1 MNSGQVYAKT
11 PIGDEAVRQSTRVV
25 QRNLRM
31 VLVQVDG
38 KLTVG
43 ELSAKIGNARL
54 VEGAIRE
61 LESGGYIVP
70 LAAAAAAW
78 EQGQLP
84 VRKEQVSAISRF
96 STFGTTKGPT
106 SLGSDSQTS
115 RFSSFGKP
123 ILPAS
128 RVDNDELQ
136 STRKTGINDDADIE
150 PENQPSRQSRPA
162 VVLGS
167 AFAFIVLCAL
177 GLLLYPYN
185 NHKIEIER
193 IATNMLNTAVTI
205 DDVSL
210 QFLPTPHLL
219 LQGVHLSGIRD
230 GRIASLQI
238 HNPMQ
243 LILGGVG
250 SIEKITALDPE
261 LSVEDVLGL
270 PFAALNENRTNSAL
284 HQILISNLRVHA
296 GSSMVFGPLNGKIL
310 LANGHLE
317 SAQLE
322 NPDRSLLLKATPRG
336 AGFDVA
342 MEGRAWR
349 PPGLPVSFAAL
360 QARGVLQAD
369 NLQINDIDTTFLGG
383 VLKGDW
389 RLSWHDGV
397 SMSGMGLLTR
407 IDLRKLSAD
416 LALAM
421 NIEGDLGGTLRID
434 GQGSDW
440 AQMWQSASA
449 QMKVEIVRG
458 IIHGTDIGEAGR
470 RGTGAVVRS
479 GVTRFDRLDADI
491 GIDKKGVSVRNIRL
505 DAGLMTASGQVQA
518 NPDGMVEGR
527 LMLIASSSVA
537 TIRAPLLVNGQ
548 LPNLTV
554 TADK

>member
-43 ELSAKIGNARL
+43 ELSVKIGNARL

-84 VRKEQVSAISRF
+84 VRKEQVSAISQF
-96 STFGTTKGPT
+96 STFGATKGPS
-106 SLGSDSQTS
+106 SLGSESQAS

-128 RVDNDELQ
+128 RIDNDEKP
-136 STRKTGINDDADIE
+136 SKRKNGINDDIDIE
-150 PENQPSRQSRPA
+150 QLTPQSRQFRPA
-162 VVLGS
+162 VLLGA
-167 AFAFIVLCAL
+167 AFAFFVLCVL

-185 NHKIEIER
+185 SHKSGIER
-193 IATNMLNTAVTI
+193 TASSMLNTAVTI
-205 DDVSL
+205 NDISL

-238 HNPMQ
+238 HNPLQ

-250 SIEKITALDPE
+250 SIEKITVLDPE
-261 LSVEDVLGL
+261 LSIEDVLGL
-270 PFAALNENRTNSAL
+270 PFATTSEKSAISAL
-284 HQILISNLRVHA
+284 RQILISNLRIHA
-296 GSSMVFGPLNGKIL
+296 GSSMVFGPLNGKII
-310 LANGHLE
+310 LADGHLE

-322 NPDRSLLLKATPRG
+322 NPDRSLLLNVAPRVS
-336 AGFDVA
+336 GFDVA
-342 MEGRAWR
+342 LEGRAWR

-397 SMSGMGLLTR
+397 SMSGMGLLSR

-421 NIEGDLGGTLRID
+421 NIEGDLGGTLRIA

-440 AQMWQSASA
+440 TQMWQSASA
-449 QMKVEIVRG
+449 QMKAEIVRG

-470 RGTGAVVRS
+470 RGAGAVVRS
-479 GVTRFDRLDADI
+479 GVTRFDKLDADI
-491 GIDKKGVSVRNIRL
+491 GIDPKGVSVRNIRL

-518 NPDGMVEGR
+518 NRDGVVEGR
-527 LMLIASSSVA
+527 LMLTASSSVA
-537 TIRAPLLVNGQ
+537 TIRAPLLINGQ